1 MTDKKHPPALPRAGR
16 KDNPMYNDKIE
27 DLRFT
32 VSLYPLEGE
41 TDLEALRRRDSYIAA
56 DIAEAKAIIRKMEEY
71 RQEIFTQAQRIA
83 AAPVSLELE
92 LVRSRRFAG
101 GGQYRPFYY
110 LTCYEVYAGI
120 GKKKIRQEIFPGK
133 ERFKA
138 IKLLAVASLTLALLA
153 EEWKSNTRLAAS
165 PLGPP

>member
-1 MTDKKHPPALPRAGR
+1 
-16 KDNPMYNDKIE
+16 MYNDKIE

-101 GGQYRPFYY
+101 GG
-110 LTCYEVYAGI
+110 
-120 GKKKIRQEIFPGK
+120 
-133 ERFKA
+133 
-138 IKLLAVASLTLALLA
+138 
-153 EEWKSNTRLAAS
+153 
-165 PLGPP
+165 